1 MSSTVPCRFRIF
13 WASART
19 ACSTDSPSCRF
30 GLASARPIAFSRLL
44 AAALRYVAFRASRGV
59 LMARQKNSSAC
70 ATEALRKKASLT
82 TPPSAGY
89 PRRSLQVPGPDGDQH
104 REQGRDEGRGKD
116 LSEEEVHAAPFGRSA
131 RLSSSLMARSSASIS
146 A

>member
-19 ACSTDSPSCRF
+19 ACSTGSPSCRC

-70 ATEALRKKASLT
+70 ATESLAKNSSLM
-82 TPPSAGY
+82 TPPSAGS
-89 PRRSLQVPGPDGDQH
+89 PRRSLQVSGPGGDQH
-104 REQGRDEGRGKD
+104 HEQGRDEGRGED
-116 LSEEEVHAAPFGRSA
+116 LSDEEVHAAPFG
-131 RLSSSLMARSSASIS
+131 
-146 A
+146 